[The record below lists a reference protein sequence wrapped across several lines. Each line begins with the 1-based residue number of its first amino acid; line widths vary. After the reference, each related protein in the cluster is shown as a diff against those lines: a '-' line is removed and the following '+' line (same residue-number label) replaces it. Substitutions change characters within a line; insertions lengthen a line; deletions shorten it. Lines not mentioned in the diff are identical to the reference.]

1 MKKLFTFFAAAL
13 FTITAGAVNGEVT
26 DGWLMVEDF
35 ENLPTIS
42 TFNYVGDTPTG
53 TATVIDNTTGKGGKV
68 ASFVGGDYNTV
79 IELSVKLPEGKELKN
94 YSQIA
99 FDLYRN
105 SGDGNYKK
113 MLVQAD
119 NYRIYMDE
127 GDDNYPEQAPS
138 ETWTEKAYS
147 IDLTNAVGNEFKLR
161 IGILSDAAD
170 YLIDNVRLKVISE
183 GDMPG
188 TSQNGTVTGGWLMAE
203 DFEGYLMG
211 AKLNVY
217 PIRYDARG
225 TADVAKAPTDDRGR
239 SAHFK
244 ATDWNNIIEV
254 PVTLPHGK
262 VLSNYSEI
270 SFDLY
275 INEGSNPNRQIHIYA
290 NDETIIAQEG
300 YPEQGSTG
308 QWLPMSF
315 GIPGGLAAGNT
326 FNLRIGMSVG
336 AGEEYYID
344 NIRLKES
351 SEPVEPGT
359 TQNGQIV
366 DGWLML
372 QDFEAATE
380 NDIAAWDKSNYGI
393 PEGTTVEIIN
403 NPTADNEKVA
413 WFAGGNTYHTILEVN
428 AEIPSGK
435 TLADYSDIAF
445 DLYRNAEEENDYP
458 GLYIKVN
465 DILIYDDGEEGKDY
479 GPETTWTEVTKSLA
493 DIDGLEG
500 ITGQIKIRL
509 GLLSAKPSYLID
521 NVRLRPTTA
530 TGITDVQAGAETV
543 VVVDGGVMINAG
555 AKAAYAVYDI
565 SGRAVSQ
572 GVADGSKTVTLQ
584 RGVYVVRVNGKAV
597 KVLVR

>member
-1 MKKLFTFFAAAL
+1 MKKLFTFMAAAL
-13 FTITAGAVNGEVT
+13 FTITAGAANGDVI

-35 ENLPTIS
+35 ENSPTIS
-42 TFNYVGDTPTG
+42 TYNYVGDTPTG
-53 TATVIDNTTGKGGKV
+53 NATVIDNTTGTGGKV
-68 ASFVGGDYNTV
+68 ASFEGGDYNTV
-79 IELSVKLPEGKELKN
+79 IELSVKLPKELKN

-127 GDDNYPEQAPS
+127 GDDNYPEQAPA
-138 ETWTEKAYS
+138 ETWTEKSYN
-147 IDLTNAVGNEFKLR
+147 IDLTNTVGNEFKLR
-161 IGILSDAAD
+161 IGILSDNAD
-170 YLIDNVRLKVISE
+170 YLIDNVRLKVINE
-183 GDMPG
+183 EDMPG

-217 PIRYDARG
+217 PIQYDARG

-359 TQNGQIV
+359 TQNGQMV
-366 DGWLML
+366 GGLLMVE
-372 QDFEAATE
+372 DFEALQ
-380 NDIAAWDKSNYGI
+380 SVGMFNYLGY
-393 PEGTTVEIIN
+393 PSEGTASIVE
-403 NPTADNEKVA
+403 NPTVLGNKAASFV
-413 WFAGGNTYHTILEVN
+413 GGDFNTVLELDV
-428 AEIPSGK
+428 
-435 TLADYSDIAF
+435 TLPNDDVLSDYSDVVF
-445 DLYRNAEEENDYP
+445 DLYVKSREAENEDY
-458 GLYIKVN
+458 LHKNMLVWADEFVIHQ
-465 DILIYDDGEEGKDY
+465 DDNTYPKTAD
-479 GPETTWTEVTKSLA
+479 PDVWTEKTYAIPTEGNNIGNTFKLHIGILA
-493 DIDGLEG
+493 DD
-500 ITGQIKIRL
+500 
-509 GLLSAKPSYLID
+509 ADYLID